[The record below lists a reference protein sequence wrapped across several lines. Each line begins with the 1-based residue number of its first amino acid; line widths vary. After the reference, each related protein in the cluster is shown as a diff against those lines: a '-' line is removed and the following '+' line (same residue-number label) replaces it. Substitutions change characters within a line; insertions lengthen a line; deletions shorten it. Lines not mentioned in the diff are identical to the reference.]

1 MYEAVNFHVW
11 GLYVCAVITSMC
23 YMCGD
28 VNFHAWGLYV
38 CGAVSFYVGELYVW
52 GVSFCMWGLYTCVGL
67 TFRVLFPLPCWR
79 KVSWCLCCCVSATY
93 LRLLDSWTFKPFLV
107 LHLLPP
113 GVLGLRWM
121 PHIQPSH
128 GSGWYRQGVTLSS
141 LPAQLKAFWLAR
153 KPLWHEFPR
162 DFSRVLIAFLIVIF
176 CCFGA
181 SLYLLSTGVIGLYH
195 HFQI

>member
-1 MYEAVNFHVW
+1 MYEGVNFHVW

-38 CGAVSFYVGELYVW
+38 CGAVNFYVGELYVW

-93 LRLLDSWTFKPFLV
+93 LRLFGPWTFKPFLV

-113 GVLGLRWM
+113 GVLAWGGC
-121 PHIQPSH
+121 P
-128 GSGWYRQGVTLSS
+128 TSS
-141 LPAQLKAFWLAR
+141 LPMVQAGADKALLRAVSSTV
-153 KPLWHEFPR
+153 KG
-162 DFSRVLIAFLIVIF
+162 VLIGKEAFVTWISK
-176 CCFGA
+176 GR
-181 SLYLLSTGVIGLYH
+181 
-195 HFQI
+195 